1 MRTLLWNLWFYG
13 LWWINILAN
22 GFFLYQLC
30 QPFVALRKGRLW
42 QVLFLLT
49 LAGSSGMVI
58 WVGDPN
64 LLYTLPVYLLL
75 FLLCTKGDL
84 TGRLAICIIF
94 FCLEMSVC
102 ALLDTYVMVLDKN
115 HIYDVLVRL
124 LRTVIFGVL
133 WLLLRRR
140 FAAEQIRL
148 SRRLWQMVL
157 GLAAM
162 PLCALV
168 AVVLLT
174 FQKYHSDAVNTL
186 AMNQGLVVLPFVL
199 LTSIVLLFAV
209 LILADHQ
216 RLERANQLSGLREVY
231 YQGLRQQESQVRQL
245 RHDLRNHLTVIQ
257 GLLEKSDTQGAIDY
271 LDQMAGSPALQ
282 GRRRFCD
289 NETANVVLSSKA
301 ETMERMGIEMDF
313 AVSLPRDLS
322 VADIDLA
329 ALLGNALDNAIEG
342 VQNAENKKITLR
354 CRVNKGLFMLRLE
367 NPASGEINPDFA
379 TTKADRSSHG
389 FGLPGMREIA
399 ERYGGTL
406 NASVQ
411 KGTFELVVCFPG

>member
-30 QPFVALRKGRLW
+30 RPFVALRKGRLW

-102 ALLDTYVMVLDKN
+102 VLLDTYVMVLDKN

-140 FAAEQIRL
+140 FAAEQVRL

-216 RLERANQLSGLREVY
+216 RLERANQLSGLREIY

-257 GLLEKSDTQGAIDY
+257 GLLEKTIPKAPLTTWSKWLA
-271 LDQMAGSPALQ
+271 LRPCRAAG
-282 GRRRFCD
+282 
-289 NETANVVLSSKA
+289 
-301 ETMERMGIEMDF
+301 
-313 AVSLPRDLS
+313 
-322 VADIDLA
+322 
-329 ALLGNALDNAIEG
+329 
-342 VQNAENKKITLR
+342 
-354 CRVNKGLFMLRLE
+354 
-367 NPASGEINPDFA
+367 DFA
-379 TTKADRSSHG
+379 TMRPPMWFFPPKRKLWNG
-389 FGLPGMREIA
+389 WELRWILPYLSPGIFQWPISIWLRCWE
-399 ERYGGTL
+399 TL
-406 NASVQ
+406 WTTPSKVCRMQ
-411 KGTFELVVCFPG
+411 KIKKSPFAAG